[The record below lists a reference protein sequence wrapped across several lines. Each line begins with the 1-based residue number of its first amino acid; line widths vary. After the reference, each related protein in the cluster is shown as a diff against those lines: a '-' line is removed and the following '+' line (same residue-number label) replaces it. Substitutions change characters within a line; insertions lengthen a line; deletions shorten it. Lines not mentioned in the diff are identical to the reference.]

1 MRPPPPTPPMKAWM
15 QAFNFRRSG
24 REKQGRARY
33 SSVCCIRR
41 GGRNGSREHPNSP
54 RVDST
59 PLPRGKLS
67 PALARS
73 QRSSLSGALL
83 TDSEQCGGRQPC
95 AVGDAQE
102 NRPEGRAARVESHA
116 HSRVH
121 AVLNCCV
128 SRWSPRRNQ
137 RWDMAE
143 RDRLQ
148 GRSGRRIRAPKQSGA
163 VSFILFRV
171 RAKVQLVQFRAAM
184 TGLPSDER
192 RSERRRSRPRT
203 TG

>member
-1 MRPPPPTPPMKAWM
+1 
-15 QAFNFRRSG
+15 
-24 REKQGRARY
+24 
-33 SSVCCIRR
+33 
-41 GGRNGSREHPNSP
+41 
-54 RVDST
+54 
-59 PLPRGKLS
+59 
-67 PALARS
+67 
-73 QRSSLSGALL
+73 
-83 TDSEQCGGRQPC
+83 
-95 AVGDAQE
+95 
-102 NRPEGRAARVESHA
+102 
-116 HSRVH
+116 
-121 AVLNCCV
+121 
-128 SRWSPRRNQ
+128 
-137 RWDMAE
+137 MAE